1 MVTLIVGKKGSG
13 KTKKLVDAANA
24 AAATA
29 SGSVVVAEPKTKLT
43 LDIKHEA
50 RLISLE
56 PYGVKGAEE
65 LYGFVAGICAGNYDV
80 QEIFIDSVMRIL
92 NEGDDLVAFIEK
104 IEKLANLAETKVTFS
119 VSMAEEEIPESVKAI
134 VNIVA

>member
-24 AAATA
+24 ATATA
-29 SGSVVVAEPKTKLT
+29 SGSVVVVEPKTKLT

-56 PYGVKGAEE
+56 PYNVAGAEA

-80 QEIFIDSVMRIL
+80 QEIFIDSVIRIL
-92 NEGDDLVAFIEK
+92 NEGDDLAVFIEK
-104 IEKLANLAETKVTFS
+104 IEKLAALAETKVTFS
-119 VSMAEEEIPESVKAI
+119 VSMAEEEIPEAVKAI

>member
-29 SGSVVVAEPKTKLT
+29 SGSVVVIEPKTKLT
-43 LDIKHEA
+43 LEIKHEA

-56 PYGVKGAEE
+56 DYAVKGAEE

-80 QEIFIDSVMRIL
+80 QEIFVDSVMRIL
-92 NEGDDLVAFIEK
+92 NEGDDLTAFFGK
-104 IEKLANLAETKVTFS
+104 IEKLANQAETKVTFS
-119 VSMAEEEIPESVKAI
+119 VSLAEEEIPEAAKALATVI
-134 VNIVA
+134 A

>member
-24 AAATA
+24 AAVTA
-29 SGSVVVAEPKTKLT
+29 SGSVVVAEPKNKLT

-56 PYGVKGAEE
+56 PYSVKGADE

-92 NEGDDLVAFIEK
+92 NEGDDLAAFLEK
-104 IEKLANLAETKVTFS
+104 IEKLANLAETKVTLS
-119 VSMAEEEIPESVKAI
+119 ISLAEEEIPEAVKTI